1 MKLTREKK
9 IKHLYIK
16 KFIIYCMI
24 IFLFNCSKSIEQ
36 QLIGVWEIKYVKWDN
51 SDSMEVPHYDRY
63 QLSLERSNGSFI
75 FHDDMQNGNWSFF
88 DSTIFLTST
97 PICTTY
103 IDSLFLVNDEL
114 GNSSLIL
121 KNGEQKLGE
130 LTVDG
135 VVPERITYEMELL
148 AISDTVLKLSSE
160 GNTYIYKKIR

>member
-9 IKHLYIK
+9 IKYFFIK
-16 KFIIYCMI
+16 KLVVSCVLIS
-24 IFLFNCSKSIEQ
+24 LFNCSKSVEQ

-51 SDSMEVPHYDRY
+51 SDSMEVPHHDRY

-75 FHDDMQNGNWSFF
+75 FRDDMQNGNWSFF

-97 PICTTY
+97 PICTTF

-114 GNSSLIL
+114 GNSTLIL

-130 LTVDG
+130 LTADG
-135 VVPERITYEMELL
+135 VVPERITYEMGFLGV
-148 AISDTVLKLSSE
+148 SDTVLKLSSE
-160 GNTYIYKKIR
+160 GNTYMYKKIR

>member
-1 MKLTREKK
+1 
-9 IKHLYIK
+9 
-16 KFIIYCMI
+16 MI
-24 IFLFNCSKSIEQ
+24 ISLFNCSKSIEQ

-114 GNSSLIL
+114 TRNSESI
-121 KNGEQKLGE
+121 
-130 LTVDG
+130 
-135 VVPERITYEMELL
+135 
-148 AISDTVLKLSSE
+148 
-160 GNTYIYKKIR
+160 